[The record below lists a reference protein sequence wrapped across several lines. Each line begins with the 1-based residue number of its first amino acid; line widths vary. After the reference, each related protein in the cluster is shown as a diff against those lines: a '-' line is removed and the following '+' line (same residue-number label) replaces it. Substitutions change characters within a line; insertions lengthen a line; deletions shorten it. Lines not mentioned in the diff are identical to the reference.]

1 MRLGILPLFLF
12 SGTFFPIS
20 ELPNWLEPLALL
32 SPLWHGVELA
42 RAATTG
48 DFDALAIVVHVAFLV
63 GVTAAGWF
71 VGRAHIHDGRLAA

>member
-20 ELPNWLEPLALL
+20 ELPNWLEPLAVL

-48 DFDALAIVVHVAFLV
+48 DFDAARDRWCTSRVLV
-63 GVTAAGWF
+63 GVAAAGWF
-71 VGRAHIHDGRLAA
+71 VGTRTFSRRLAA